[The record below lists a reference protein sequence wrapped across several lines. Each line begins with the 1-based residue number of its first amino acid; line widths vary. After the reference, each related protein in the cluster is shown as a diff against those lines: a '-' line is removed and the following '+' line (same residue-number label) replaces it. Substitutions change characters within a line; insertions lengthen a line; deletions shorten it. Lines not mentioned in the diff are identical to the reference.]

1 MSGSYYIALSG
12 LNAAQSGLD
21 VVSQNIANAST
32 PGYVRKRLNLSALV
46 APTTGAGEGVMI
58 QSVSLVSSAFQANA
72 LNATS
77 AQQGYATSVSQ
88 VLNTAQSYLN
98 EPSSS
103 GISQQLANFWSAF
116 DGVANAPTQLAPR
129 QQLIA
134 QAQNLTQTF
143 NQLSQNYVNLYN
155 STVGAIGTNLQ
166 SVNSMLSQVAQLNT
180 QIVSAGP
187 ASSNTLIDQ
196 RNQLVSNLASSIG
209 VTVQN
214 QPNGSVN
221 LLVGGVMVV
230 QDGVNSSLSVNAP
243 TAPPMPSSSS
253 VSVVSSQGGV
263 AVPLTSGAV
272 GGLLSTVN
280 SSLPSYSSSLDQVAS
295 NLATTVNTQL
305 AAGDSYPNNGTTAQ
319 SGAPMFVFGGSGT
332 ANALNLTVNSA
343 LVTDPYSIAAA
354 GNPPQGTN
362 DGSNAQTMAELS
374 SLSNGPDAMYRTMV
388 GGIGLDVSNAGS
400 LLSSAQVAYQSTY
413 QQSQSV
419 SGVATNQQLVDM
431 LNYQQGYQAAAK
443 VISTVSASIQSL
455 MQAV

>member
-32 PGYVRKRLNLSALV
+32 PGYVRERLNLSALV
-46 APTTGAGEGVMI
+46 SPTTGAGEGVKM
-58 QSVSLVSSAFQANA
+58 QSVSLVSSAFQANS

-88 VLNTAQSYLN
+88 VLTTAQSYLN

-103 GISQQLANFWSAF
+103 GISEQLANFWSAF

-143 NQLSQNYVNLYN
+143 NQLSQNYVDLYN
-155 STVGAIGTNLQ
+155 STVGAIGTNLK
-166 SVNSMLSQVAQLNT
+166 SVNSTLSQVAQLNT
-180 QIVSAGP
+180 QIVSVGP
-187 ASSNTLIDQ
+187 SEANTLINQ
-196 RNQLVSNLASSIG
+196 RNQLISNLASSIG

-214 QPNGSVN
+214 QANGSVN

-230 QDGVNSSLSVNAP
+230 QDGVSSTLSINSP
-243 TAPPMPSSSS
+243 TAPPMPAHSS
-253 VSVVSSQGGV
+253 VSIMSSQGGG
-263 AVPLTSGAV
+263 AVPLTSGTV
-272 GGLLSTVN
+272 GGLLATVN
-280 SSLPSYSSSLDQVAS
+280 SSLPSYSASLDQVAS
-295 NLATTVNTQL
+295 SLASTVNNQL
-305 AAGDSYPNNGTTAQ
+305 AAGNSYPNNGTTTQ
-319 SGAPMFVFGGSGT
+319 SGIPLFIFGGNGT
-332 ANALNLTVNSA
+332 ANALNLTVNGA
-343 LVTDPYSIAAA
+343 LVSDPYSLAAA
-354 GNPPQGTN
+354 GNPPQGNN

-374 SLSNGPDAMYRTMV
+374 ALSNGPDALYRSMV
-388 GGIGLDVSNAGS
+388 GGVGLDVSNASS
-400 LLSSAQVAYQSTY
+400 LMSSSQVAYQSSY
-413 QQSQSV
+413 QQLQSV
-419 SGVATNQQLVDM
+419 SGVSTNQQLVDM

-443 VISTVSASIQSL
+443 VISTISTSVQSL